1 MCIRDR
7 ISGILLTGCVDLLQE
22 PLSFPTPENI
32 EYTEENV
39 TSLAKGL
46 YTSLWG
52 GNYAYN
58 CRTILMGLGAD
69 DVSCGS
75 YTKRGVHWDQ
85 LHVDMASMENVEEIC
100 KMIAAFGTG
109 ITDYKLVTVPVD
121 RVMSRL
127 PKERKELLLAQLE
140 KIMNEAKKETGDES
154 VVGIIMRSKRDFFI
168 LNIKED
174 DIECQTIRFEHNN
187 NDVLFDLSE
196 ESDGTV
202 RILDLLE
209 ILLSDEGKTY
219 VIDELDRCLH
229 PSLTYKYIQ
238 TFLQLAAKK
247 NIQLSLIHISEPTRP
262 Y

>member
-1 MCIRDR
+1 
-7 ISGILLTGCVDLLQE
+7 
-22 PLSFPTPENI
+22 
-32 EYTEENV
+32 
-39 TSLAKGL
+39 
-46 YTSLWG
+46 
-52 GNYAYN
+52 
-58 CRTILMGLGAD
+58 
-69 DVSCGS
+69 
-75 YTKRGVHWDQ
+75 
-85 LHVDMASMENVEEIC
+85 MASMENVEEIC

-196 ESDGTV
+196 IGRASCRERV
-202 RILDLLE
+202 
-209 ILLSDEGKTY
+209 
-219 VIDELDRCLH
+219 
-229 PSLTYKYIQ
+229 
-238 TFLQLAAKK
+238 
-247 NIQLSLIHISEPTRP
+247 
-262 Y
+262 